1 MELNTE
7 GKAEEAFNNL
17 HGSSYSSLIEMNK
30 ESLWEEGFCVGYEQA
45 NSENTQTYLFDRCRF
60 CEYLHQ
66 NGNCTIIGGFY
77 SAVDDKHC
85 PKVREKMDLQKEII
99 ELKEKV
105 KKLEMGNLDDSRG
118 N

>member
-7 GKAEEAFNNL
+7 GKAEKAFNDL
-17 HGSSYSSLIEMNK
+17 HGGSYSSLIEMNK
-30 ESLWEEGFCVGYEQA
+30 ESLWEEGFCVGYRQA
-45 NSENTQTYLFDRCRF
+45 DAEITKTYLFERCRS

-66 NGNCTIIGGFY
+66 NGNCTIIGGFFT
-77 SAVDDKHC
+77 AVDDKYC

-99 ELKEKV
+99 ELKAKI
-105 KKLEMGNLDDSRG
+105 KKLEMRNLHDSGR